1 MHLMFLNQL
10 NKILLALCLLVLFSC
25 ASVKAPQ
32 GGPLDSDPPKLKST
46 TPAILTNLN
55 QGQQITLSFN
65 EFIKEE
71 SLKNAIELFPT
82 VNQKIDFEYFFQLS

>member
-65 EFIKEE
+65 EFIK
-71 SLKNAIELFPT
+71 
-82 VNQKIDFEYFFQLS
+82 